1 MLCIHQSTVHSLILQ
16 ILLARVLPQHPF
28 PYDGGTY
35 MVEKM
40 WENMVCILEK
50 TNLKEPKTPKKLPW
64 LAPQPLNFLG
74 PKYAHWYENFT

>member
-35 MVEKM
+35 MVEKCEKT
-40 WENMVCILEK
+40 WYFLEK
-50 TNLKEPKTPKKLPW
+50 TYLKAQKHQKNSLD
-64 LAPQPLNFLG
+64 
-74 PKYAHWYENFT
+74 